1 MESPILA
8 ASKLRNDNTYKKCQR
23 IKRNAISTNKT
34 LGSHFISYM
43 IFCCKQNKCLYSKD
57 ILNVRYLKKQTIKND
72 KKWFFVQLTIFL
84 LFFLSCQTWI
94 NQKLGSRHTK
104 NGKIWLQCTIFVAKR
119 KKKLKNSLKKIET
132 PFCTIASIIMRQNTF

>member
-57 ILNVRYLKKQTIKND
+57 ILNVRYLKKQTIKNY
-72 KKWFFVQLTIFL
+72 KKWFFVQLTIFCS
-84 LFFLSCQTWI
+84 FFFPVKRESNVSQ
-94 NQKLGSRHTK
+94 SRHTK

-119 KKKLKNSLKKIET
+119 KK
-132 PFCTIASIIMRQNTF
+132 A